1 MKIFRNKL
9 AVAIVVLS
17 VTFLVL
23 ISQSIKRDK
32 MFFLGNGIGF
42 TFNSVQGGIYNFN
55 SKIKQSVSFIFSFSS
70 VKKENEDLKKK
81 NNELESKLIEY
92 DSIKSQNTEL
102 KNMLNF
108 KEQNSDYNYIGC
120 DIIGKSGNG
129 MLDQFYINKGSKDGI
144 EKQRIAITAEG
155 LVGQVTSVGSNW
167 AIIQT
172 LGNENIAVSGIVE
185 STNENGIVR
194 GYKDTNNRLLA
205 KLYYL
210 PQDSKIKVGDAI
222 VTSGATT
229 DDIGN
234 YPKGIRI
241 GSVSEIEDDKGKV
254 MKNAVIKPYV
264 DFNKIEK
271 VLIVVPKNKIDVKQ

>member
-1 MKIFRNKL
+1 
-9 AVAIVVLS
+9 
-17 VTFLVL
+17 
-23 ISQSIKRDK
+23 

-42 TFNSVQGGIYNFN
+42 TFNSVQGGIYSFN
-55 SKIKQSVSFIFSFSS
+55 SKIKDTIRFVFNFSN

-81 NNELESKLIEY
+81 NSELESKLIDY
-92 DSIKSQNTEL
+92 NSIKSQNAEF

-167 AIIQT
+167 SIIQT
-172 LGNENIAVSGIVE
+172 LGNENIAVSGILE

-194 GYKDTNNRLLA
+194 GYKDNDNKLLA

-210 PQDSKIKVGDAI
+210 SQDSKIKVGDAI
-222 VTSGATT
+222 ITSGATA

-241 GSVSEIEDDKGKV
+241 GSVTDIEDDKGKV

-264 DFNKIEK
+264 DFNKLEK